1 MELEGPAEAVLGG
14 AVSLAFISRGHRNTS
29 RGGMS
34 LLPACEH
41 PAGPQPCLLLLF
53 PSLLVPSVALW
64 HQSTYIE
71 SLTHS
76 ETVGARA
83 TPTLTYRKKRCC
95 CSVAESCLTLCRP
108 MGCSL
113 SGTSVHAILQA
124 RILEWGAMPFS
135 RGSSPPRDQTCIS
148 SIDRGIL
155 SHLQHLRVTFC

>member
-1 MELEGPAEAVLGG
+1 MLVHDKPHCECLINRMELEGPAEAVLGG
-14 AVSLAFISRGHRNTS
+14 AVSLAFISRGHQNTS

-95 CSVAESCLTLCRP
+95 CSVAESCLTLCNP
-108 MGCSL
+108 MDCS
-113 SGTSVHAILQA
+113 
-124 RILEWGAMPFS
+124 MP
-135 RGSSPPRDQTCIS
+135 GSPVLHYLPESAQI
-148 SIDRGIL
+148 
-155 SHLQHLRVTFC
+155 HLR